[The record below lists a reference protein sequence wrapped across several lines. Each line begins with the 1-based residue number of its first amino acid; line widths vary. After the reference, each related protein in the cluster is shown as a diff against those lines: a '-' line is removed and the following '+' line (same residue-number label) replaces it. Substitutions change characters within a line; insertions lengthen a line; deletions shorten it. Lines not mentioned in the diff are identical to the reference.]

1 MIILLVAGIVLGCY
15 VYRMGKTFK
24 IVTGTVKWVTEKPL
38 SGCRLLFSR
47 MRKRTLP
54 LTSPP
59 TIRRQRTIEDI
70 PKPHLAEIHPV
81 QMTKI
86 LRDVFQDPQ
95 TAHKYA
101 KHLDKK
107 VQVDSS
113 VSPES
118 KITLDPESL
127 EDTRC

>member
-1 MIILLVAGIVLGCY
+1 MIILLVAGIALGCY

-24 IVTGTVKWVTEKPL
+24 IVTGTVKQVTEKPP
-38 SGCRLLFSR
+38 SGCHILFPKMCKCTR
-47 MRKRTLP
+47 PT
-54 LTSPP
+54 TSPP
-59 TIRRQRTIEDI
+59 TIRQQRTIEDV
-70 PKPHLAEIHPV
+70 PEPYSTEIHPM

-86 LRDVFQDPQ
+86 LRNVFQDPQ
-95 TAHKYA
+95 TTHKYA

-118 KITLDPESL
+118 EIAQDPESL